1 MKRFAFAPLA
11 TQNCPPPPDILRLTE
26 LHDFGG
32 AFRGAR
38 RPDRTL
44 VAVLAL
50 AALLAFGQLVTG
62 GPVEVAGDPVAAATD
77 MYRS

>member
-11 TQNCPPPPDILRLTE
+11 NHNRPPPPDILRPTE
-26 LHDFGG
+26 LHDFGD

-50 AALLAFGQLVTG
+50 AALLAFGQLITG
-62 GPVEVAGDPVAAATD
+62 GPVEVAGDPLMAAAD